1 MRAALLSVRFYAY
14 QPLEV
19 RAAIDNLSNEA
30 GDETSSKLRNLLET
44 IEMNCPCGARPE
56 SIATHPHVIG
66 CPVQAALL
74 LTKPNDQADTRH
86 E

>member
-56 SIATHPHVIG
+56 SIATHPHV
-66 CPVQAALL
+66 PETQATTAQ
-74 LTKPNDQADTRH
+74 KPQDKKL
-86 E
+86 